1 MEKNI
6 NAVAIDI
13 YWLFLWQLP
22 NLIATRTVLLGHYTV
37 SSTNPVIAEVGNEG
51 ATTIEGVSEAHAAGK
66 DKRRLRSYVHLYR
79 LHLCQ
84 LSNNSLLTA
93 RA

>member
-1 MEKNI
+1 MQLQLI
-6 NAVAIDI
+6 FTGC
-13 YWLFLWQLP
+13 FLWQLP